1 MSSKKI
7 RGAEKQEYTACIEGE
22 KNNPLKPNQS
32 RDNVNDTISR

>member
-22 KNNPLKPNQS
+22 KKQSFKTKPIQ
-32 RDNVNDTISR
+32 R